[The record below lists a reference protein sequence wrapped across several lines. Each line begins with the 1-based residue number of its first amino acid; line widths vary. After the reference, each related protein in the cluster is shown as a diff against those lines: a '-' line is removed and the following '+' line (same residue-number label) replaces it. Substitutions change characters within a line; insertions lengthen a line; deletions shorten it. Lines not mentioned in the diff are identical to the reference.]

1 MPSPIKPSDIEAA
14 VVSPLS
20 KVCTRFD
27 QLLKLPQILSTFW
40 SWAFDSLGNATEAFK
55 DLFITIGVPIG
66 GIIEWPAP
74 VLPVGF
80 LLCDGQQVSRVT
92 YAKLYSVI
100 GTIYGVGDGT
110 NTFNVPDY
118 RSIFLVGEGGAF
130 TAGPTLYGE
139 TAHTLTAAEGAIQG
153 HKHGVGK
160 NDPSN
165 DDAFI
170 PRAAD
175 VTVESVN
182 AMFLPGSGNTL
193 IQAPITT
200 VNMFTTPPVSV
211 ADTPTPFPL
220 VPSCRAVKR
229 LIKF

>member
-40 SWAFDSLGNATEAFK
+40 AWAFDSLGNATQEFK
-55 DLFITIGVPIG
+55 DLFLTIGVPIG

-92 YAKLYSVI
+92 YARLYSVL
-100 GTIYGVGDGT
+100 GTIYGAGDGST
-110 NTFNVPDY
+110 TFNVPDY
-118 RSIFLVGEGGAF
+118 RAIFLVGEGGAF

-170 PRAAD
+170 PRASD
-175 VTVESVN
+175 VTIESTN
-182 AMFLPGSGNTL
+182 AMFLAGAGNAL
-193 IQAPITT
+193 FQAPITS
-200 VNMFTTPPVSV
+200 VNMFTTPPVNV
-211 ADTPTPFPL
+211 NAEPAPFPL

-229 LIKF
+229 LIKY